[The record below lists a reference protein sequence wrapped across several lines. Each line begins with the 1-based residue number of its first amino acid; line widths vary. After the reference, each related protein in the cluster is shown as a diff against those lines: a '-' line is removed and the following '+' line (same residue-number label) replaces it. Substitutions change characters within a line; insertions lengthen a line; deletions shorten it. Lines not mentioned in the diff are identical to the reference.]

1 MGAKCEEPVTENI
14 ALTRH
19 PTHRSPHYKNA
30 MTLSLGF
37 SPCPNDTFI
46 FDALIHH
53 KIDTEGLDFEVSYDD
68 VETLNQKAFRG
79 ELDITK
85 LSYHAFAYVADSYV
99 LLDSGSALG
108 FGVGPMLICKGD
120 SEKLRLELEK
130 PDTQLKIG
138 IPGKYTTANFLLGL
152 AFPEAL
158 NKQELVFSDIENAV
172 LDGRVDVGLIIHENR
187 FTYQDKGL
195 KKIIDL
201 GDFWEKETGLAIP
214 LGGIVANRTLP
225 LDVQHKINRVLRRSV
240 EFAFSNPKSGLEY
253 IRSHAQEMSEE
264 VMYKHIDLY
273 VNKYS
278 VELGDEGKKAIKL
291 LFDTATEKN
300 VISEIKEDLFLT
312 EI

>member
-1 MGAKCEEPVTENI
+1 MK
-14 ALTRH
+14 LT
-19 PTHRSPHYKNA
+19 
-30 MTLSLGF
+30 LGF

-53 KIDTEGLDFEVSYDD
+53 KIDTEGLEFEVFYDD

-85 LSYHAFAYVADSYV
+85 LSYHAFAYVANKYV
-99 LLDSGSALG
+99 LLDSGRALG
-108 FGVGPMLICKGD
+108 YGVGPMLICKGD
-120 SEKLRLELEK
+120 EDKLRG
-130 PDTQLKIG
+130 QLSEPNSTVKIG

-152 AFPEAL
+152 AFPNAK
-158 NKQELVFSDIENAV
+158 NKVELVFSDIENAV
-172 LDGRVDVGLIIHENR
+172 LDGRVDLGLIIHENR

-201 GDFWEKETGLAIP
+201 GDYWEKQTGCAIP
-214 LGGIVANRTLP
+214 LGGIVANRNLP
-225 LDVQHKINRVLRRSV
+225 LDVQHKVNRVLKKSV
-240 EFAFSNPKSGLEY
+240 EFAFANPKSGLDF

-278 VELGDEGKKAIKL
+278 VELGEEGRKAIKL
-291 LFDTATEKN
+291 LFDTATQKH
-300 VISEIKEDLFLT
+300 IIQPIDIDIFLT
-312 EI
+312 E